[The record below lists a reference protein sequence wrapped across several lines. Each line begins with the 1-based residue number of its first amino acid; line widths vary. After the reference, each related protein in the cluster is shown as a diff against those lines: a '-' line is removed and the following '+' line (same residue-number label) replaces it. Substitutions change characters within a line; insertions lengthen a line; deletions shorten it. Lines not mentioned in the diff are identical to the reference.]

1 LADLALANDLQ
12 RLGKRPAVPASARP
26 EEAAMRVFYGE
37 SHYPT
42 DHDGFRTGAAATL
55 ILLATAVFAIAA
67 DPVGI
72 AALSPAAAL
81 AAHQGL
87 KQIKRWRR
95 GNVGEWAIGNLL
107 RDLSDRYYLV
117 RNLTPIGRSHP
128 VNVLIGPCGVLVIE
142 TRRIQGR
149 ILCYGGRWYVNGWRR
164 RGFGKRL
171 SRSASAIQRALQ
183 RSCPEES
190 ALLRRVE
197 PLVVFT
203 HPHCQLNVYRP
214 RVLVARYPELLK
226 LIWALERRH
235 NLPADAARRL
245 AEVVARAP
253 ADTAASGSSLKPAM
267 GW

>member
-1 LADLALANDLQ
+1 M
-12 RLGKRPAVPASARP
+12 KI
-26 EEAAMRVFYGE
+26 FYGE
-37 SHYPT
+37 SHEPVRQ
-42 DHDGFRTGAAATL
+42 DGFRAGTAAILT
-55 ILLATAVFAIAA
+55 LLATAIFALAA

-81 AAHQGL
+81 AAHQGV

-95 GNVGEWAIGNLL
+95 GSVGDWAIGNLL
-107 RDLSDRYYLV
+107 RDLSDSYYLV
-117 RNLTPIGRSHP
+117 RNVAPIRRSHP
-128 VNVLIGPCGVLVIE
+128 VHVLIGPCGVLVIE
-142 TRRIQGR
+142 TRRIHGR
-149 ILCYGGRWYVNGWRR
+149 ILCYGERWYVNGWRR
-164 RGFGKRL
+164 RGFGRRIG
-171 SRSASAIQRALQ
+171 RSASAIQRALQ
-183 RSCPEES
+183 RSCPGES

-214 RVLVARYPELLK
+214 RILVTRYSELLK

-245 AEVVARAP
+245 AEVVAHAP
-253 ADTAASGSSLKPAM
+253 VDGAASGSPLKHAV

>member
-1 LADLALANDLQ
+1 M
-12 RLGKRPAVPASARP
+12 KI
-26 EEAAMRVFYGE
+26 FYGE
-37 SHYPT
+37 SQFPT
-42 DHDGFRTGAAATL
+42 NPDGFRCGAAAVL
-55 ILLATAVFAIAA
+55 ILLATAVFALAA

-72 AALSPAAAL
+72 VALSPAAAL

-95 GNVGEWAIGNLL
+95 GSVGEWAIGNLL

-117 RNLTPIGRSHP
+117 RNLTPVGRSHP

-142 TRRIQGR
+142 TRRIHGR

-190 ALLRRVE
+190 VLIRRVE

-214 RVLVARYPELLK
+214 RVLVARYSDLLK

-235 NLPADAARRL
+235 NLPAEAARRL

-253 ADTAASGSSLKPAM
+253 ADRAASDTSLKPAV